1 MNKFI
6 KYICLA
12 FIISISVFYAGM
24 NNAKDMGTPD
34 GNGYALCS
42 YTCQETCRGEG
53 CGLSGTM
60 HTYVIAVEVFRN
72 IEGNYDGYAFV
83 NVGSGDPWDGTVG
96 TTGGKYSFRDSNYT
110 SIFNNSSKLKE
121 KFYSNNSWSCPNI
134 YSSYAPNNYFEIQ
147 FEQEFYLGG
156 AVYDMC
162 TGEDKSSQT
171 GTYTLKNSDATRSEN
186 ADGTFISGVDPD
198 AEVDLSKIAS
208 ANQSCYQIKTGD
220 KVTYYDENEEEITDE
235 KEFESRCMSYK
246 TVDCSIFGS
255 PSEPKSLISFLN
267 KLFWI
272 ISILGIILLVIMTM
286 VEFIKALTGSD
297 DSGLIK
303 GFKHT
308 LVRIVAVIILLLL
321 PTIITF
327 ILTLVNRYSDYKIGD
342 DGNVICGV
350 GER

>member
-6 KYICLA
+6 KYICLT

-24 NNAKDMGTPD
+24 SNTKAMGTPD
-34 GNGYALCS
+34 GNGYALCV
-42 YTCQETCRGEG
+42 YTCTYCPDITS
-53 CGLSGTM
+53 CGVNQP
-60 HTYVIAVEVFRN
+60 TYVMATNVFRN
-72 IEGNYDGYAFV
+72 TNGDYDGYAVV
-83 NVGSGDPWDGTVG
+83 NKNGGNPFDTTVGSGSDS
-96 TTGGKYSFRDSNYT
+96 SFNNSNYV
-110 SIFNNSSKLKE
+110 SIFNNQNTLKE
-121 KFYSNNSWSCPNI
+121 KFYSNNSWSCPTVYGEYSGGGNNFKI
-134 YSSYAPNNYFEIQ
+134 YFKQSIFAQHDI
-147 FEQEFYLGG
+147 
-156 AVYDMC
+156 C
-162 TGEDKSSQT
+162 ITEDKSSQS
-171 GTYTLKNSDATRSEN
+171 GSYELKDSDATRSEN

-327 ILTLVNRYSDYKIGD
+327 ILNLVNRYSDYKIGD

>member
-24 NNAKDMGTPD
+24 NNAKAMGTPD

-42 YTCQETCRGEG
+42 YTCHETCRGES
-53 CGLSGTM
+53 CGYANTM

-72 IEGNYDGYAFV
+72 TGGNYDGYAFV
-83 NVGSGDPWDGTVG
+83 NVGSGDPWDGTVVAS
-96 TTGGKYSFRDSNYT
+96 GGKYSFKDSNYT
-110 SIFNNSSKLKE
+110 SIFNDSSKLKE

-134 YSSYAPNNYFEIQ
+134 YSSYAPENSFEIQ
-147 FEQEFYLGG
+147 FEQEYYLGV

-171 GTYTLKNSDATRSEN
+171 GTYTLKNSDASRKKNGETGGYDVGDIDKIREATQTCN
-186 ADGTFISGVDPD
+186 AV
-198 AEVDLSKIAS
+198 
-208 ANQSCYQIKTGD
+208 KTGD
-220 KVTYYDENEEEITDE
+220 TTTYYDQDGNEID
-235 KEFESRCMSYK
+235 KDKFESACINYASA
-246 TVDCSIFGS
+246 DCSIFS
-255 PSEPKSLISFLN
+255 PEIVTFLN
-267 KLFWI
+267 NLFWI
-272 ISILGIILLVIMTM
+272 ISIAGIILLVIMTM

-342 DGNVICGV
+342 DGNVTCGV
-350 GER
+350 GNKN